1 MMATF
6 GELLEEL
13 RKDKNMNQKALADV
27 LHVSVGTISNYEKG
41 VHFPD
46 VEKLMNLADFFGVTA
61 DYLLGRCTARLS
73 PDVFDEVF
81 LGEKSIEEFVTTIR
95 QLPLERKQLLALI
108 VDDMEFRMAINRYN
122 KKEYQ

>member
-1 MMATF
+1 MATF

-41 VHFPD
+41 VHFPG

>member
-1 MMATF
+1 
-6 GELLEEL
+6 
-13 RKDKNMNQKALADV
+13 MNQKALADV

>member
-1 MMATF
+1 MATF